1 MQLRIVRRFSDRLTG
16 EAYSVGQVIDVD
28 DARAEELLDHPLG
41 VVELVANAEPNAEDV
56 TVEQTE
62 PPKTKKTRKKK
73 A

>member
-1 MQLRIVRRFSDRLTG
+1 MKLKIVRRFSDRLTG

>member
-62 PPKTKKTRKKK
+62 PPKKKQTRKKK

>member
-16 EAYSVGQVIDVD
+16 EAYSVGQVIEVD

-62 PPKTKKTRKKK
+62 PPKPKRTRKKK

>member
-16 EAYSVGQVIDVD
+16 EAYSVGQVIEVD